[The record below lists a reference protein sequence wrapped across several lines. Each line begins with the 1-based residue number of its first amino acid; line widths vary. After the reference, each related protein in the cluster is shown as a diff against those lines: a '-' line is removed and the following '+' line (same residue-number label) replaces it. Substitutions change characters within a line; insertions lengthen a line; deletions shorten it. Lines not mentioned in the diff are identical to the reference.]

1 MSATIAAALA
11 KAQSEFPPI
20 ERRKTVTV
28 TTKTGGQYKF
38 AYAPLDEIL
47 AAVKPVLSGNGLAL
61 SQLLSN
67 LDGRPALRTMLLHAS
82 GEFLEDVCPLPVNGG
97 ESAQEIGSAI
107 TYLRRYAAVAI
118 LGIATEEDDDGNAA
132 SGNRRT
138 SGAATSSTTAGR
150 ENLVASQTGSTA
162 PEASPAQLAHIKA
175 LISDCAKLRKT
186 TQKAVTDALV
196 NDGYSLTGLSD
207 AKAGELVTK
216 LETWAKN
223 LAAAK

>member
-1 MSATIAAALA
+1 MSAELAAALA

-47 AAVKPVLSGNGLAL
+47 AAVKPALSENGLAL

-67 LDGRPALRTMLLHAS
+67 LDGKPALRTMLLHAS
-82 GEFLEDVCPLPVNGG
+82 GGFLEDICPLPVNGG

-138 SGAATSSTTAGR
+138 SGAAPPTDGR
-150 ENLVASQTGSTA
+150 ENPSPVSSEAKAA

-216 LETWAKN
+216 LETWQKN
-223 LAAAK
+223 LAKA